1 MTTERL
7 DKIIGELGDEVIAS
21 EFKNTAR
28 RRRLVRGIAAAAAL
42 LIVFGAAF
50 GVAKAAGAGWKDPQ
64 QNADGPAAAVPKD
77 AVLPPARIG
86 TEGNIHSVIR
96 GPLTIGSAKEES
108 IAVCV
113 LTIGDWI
120 GEDDD
125 ETFFDAKVEKVICGE
140 LPEHITLCQH
150 GNSKWTSKGFPLLT
164 YGDRLLAFLRDV
176 TWNDEQ
182 PDNCYTFTGVKFT
195 HFFIE
200 KANDGREYAIDISG
214 VLSHY
219 SEREKGFHVK
229 NHSEDIRLIHELIT
243 SISGYDELLSDWLND
258 YLEMLIKDN
267 LDSEISVRVY
277 ELSELEQYIIEVE

>member
-1 MTTERL
+1 MTTERF

-21 EFKNTAR
+21 EFKNTTR
-28 RRRLVRGIAAAAAL
+28 RRRFVRGIAAAAAL
-42 LIVFGAAF
+42 LLIFGAAF
-50 GVAKAAGAGWKDPQ
+50 GVVKAAGAGNTPV
-64 QNADGPAAAVPKD
+64 VPKD

-140 LPEHITLCQH
+140 LPEHIALCQH

-182 PDNCYTFTGVKFT
+182 PDNCYTFTGLMFT

-200 KANDGREYAIDISG
+200 KANDGREYAIDRAGNFS
-214 VLSHY
+214 Y
-219 SEREKGFHVK
+219 YTKEREPGFDLE
-229 NHSEDIRLIHELIT
+229 NHSDDDALVQSLINRLQ
-243 SISGYDELLSDWLND
+243 GYDELLADWLKEYFRLRAMD
-258 YLEMLIKDN
+258 IPEDEITEIPVRIFSLE
-267 LDSEISVRVY
+267 
-277 ELSELEQYIIEVE
+277 ELERYIVEIG